1 MQISEITAQEKIQK
15 LIAELEDNL
24 ASIERQERLK
34 IITKDEAMG
43 IRRSIQQSIEDLR
56 KIPAKR

>member
-1 MQISEITAQEKIQK
+1 MEISEITTAEKIQK
-15 LIAELEDNL
+15 LIAELRDNL
-24 ASIERQERLK
+24 ASVERQERLK